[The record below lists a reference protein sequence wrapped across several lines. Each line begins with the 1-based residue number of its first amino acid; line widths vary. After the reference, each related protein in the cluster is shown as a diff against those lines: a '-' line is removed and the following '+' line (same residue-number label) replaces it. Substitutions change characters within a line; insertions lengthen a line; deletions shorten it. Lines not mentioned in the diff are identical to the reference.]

1 MSHEEQTALTINRYL
16 HRFPLVLD
24 ILEEIRASRHV
35 GDEDL
40 ETGSIRAIHS
50 MLERLRKIEPAEIRR
65 NPSSTPSVAEQIAG
79 EWLLGKRPRML
90 LPSPLVEDLESLV
103 CRLLPALSVGAQS
116 HADPH
121 QQTS

>member
-1 MSHEEQTALTINRYL
+1 MSQEEQTAITINRYL

-24 ILEEIRASRHV
+24 ILEEIRESRHV

-65 NPSSTPSVAEQIAG
+65 NPTSTPSVAEQIAG
-79 EWLLGKRPRML
+79 EWLLGNRPRIL
-90 LPSPLVEDLESLV
+90 LPSHLVEDLESLV
-103 CRLLPALSVGAQS
+103 FRLLPTLSMRAQTLTES
-116 HADPH
+116 HH
-121 QQTS
+121 QAS